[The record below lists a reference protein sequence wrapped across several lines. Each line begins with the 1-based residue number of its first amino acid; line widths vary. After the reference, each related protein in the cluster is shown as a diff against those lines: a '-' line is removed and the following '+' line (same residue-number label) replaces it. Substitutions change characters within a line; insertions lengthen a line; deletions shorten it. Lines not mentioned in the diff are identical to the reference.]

1 MSTPSRD
8 DTLPLAS
15 ASAIMRACESCSV
28 QIVRQ
33 CTRAHAHR
41 ELRDLRRAEH
51 VKLQREPQSVTVRV

>member
-1 MSTPSRD
+1 
-8 DTLPLAS
+8 LPLAS